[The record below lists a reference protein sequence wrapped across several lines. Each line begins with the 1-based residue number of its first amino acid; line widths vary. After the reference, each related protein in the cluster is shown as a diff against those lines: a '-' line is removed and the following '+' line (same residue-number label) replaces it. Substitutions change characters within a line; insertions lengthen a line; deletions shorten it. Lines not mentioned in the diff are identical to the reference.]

1 MGADAKDLR
10 ILHVTSDWKW
20 TGPAEPMLVAGD
32 ALRARGHRVELA
44 CPAPPPGERGV
55 LDEARDRGLEPVVV
69 LERGRGLRLWRDRRD
84 AARLRR
90 QLVTA
95 SYDVVHAWHTRAH
108 GLMLRS
114 RSQLGVLVRAHSDGR
129 DPRPGERW
137 LLERGCDA
145 LVCTS
150 EACAATHA
158 GRAHAVAGAVDLERF
173 RPCRGEGERAR
184 GRALLAVETEAPLV
198 GVVARIQAHRRF
210 DLLLDAMASLCAAD
224 PARRLVV
231 LGRGTHA
238 DAVARRPAAERGLER
253 QVVFAGHLA
262 ADDYAAALR
271 AIDVLCFLV
280 PGSDGG
286 CRALL
291 EAAASGVPAVVSRR
305 RGLSEWVA
313 DGETGWVV
321 DERGAALT
329 AALSRMLAEPEH
341 RLRMGAAA
349 RARAVDRFGPPRLG
363 AALERVYAAARG

>member
-1 MGADAKDLR
+1 
-10 ILHVTSDWKW
+10 
-20 TGPAEPMLVAGD
+20 
-32 ALRARGHRVELA
+32 
-44 CPAPPPGERGV
+44 
-55 LDEARDRGLEPVVV
+55 
-69 LERGRGLRLWRDRRD
+69 
-84 AARLRR
+84 
-90 QLVTA
+90 
-95 SYDVVHAWHTRAH
+95 
-108 GLMLRS
+108 
-114 RSQLGVLVRAHSDGR
+114 
-129 DPRPGERW
+129 
-137 LLERGCDA
+137 
-145 LVCTS
+145 
-150 EACAATHA
+150 
-158 GRAHAVAGAVDLERF
+158 
-173 RPCRGEGERAR
+173 
-184 GRALLAVETEAPLV
+184 
-198 GVVARIQAHRRF
+198 VVARIQAHRRF

-321 DERGAALT
+321 DERSAALT
-329 AALSRMLAEPEH
+329 GALSRMLAEPGH

-349 RARAVDRFGPPRLG
+349 RARAVDRFGPPRLA
-363 AALERVYAAARG
+363 AALERVYTAARG